1 MAGAL
6 PAGAVQA
13 LARRAGALCPA
24 GAASQPGVVPMAWGW
39 APRGCVGVLRCGA
52 VGAVMDGDTWQVTEV
67 ACPPAEVTHRAAK
80 VSCALLQ
87 RCRAPCCKGVVHTC
101 ASAHTEI
108 RASLLRDVVH
118 TCSNT
123 HTSLSAEAVH
133 GAHTCAHTQMHTKLL
148 SALRPSCASP
158 FLHAPGLGW
167 GSCSPPSLP
176 GQVLSPGLLPA
187 CRSLAAL

>member
-80 VSCALLQ
+80 VSRAVLQ
-87 RCRAPCCKGVVHTC
+87 RCRAHVC
-101 ASAHTEI
+101 E
-108 RASLLRDVVH
+108 R
-118 TCSNT
+118 T
-123 HTSLSAEAVH
+123 HRNSCLSAQ
-133 GAHTCAHTQMHTKLL
+133 GCCAHVLKHTHIPL
-148 SALRPSCASP
+148 S
-158 FLHAPGLGW
+158 
-167 GSCSPPSLP
+167 
-176 GQVLSPGLLPA
+176 
-187 CRSLAAL
+187 